1 MLIKWNRDLLLL
13 KIMIEKVKKHGK
25 VKTKSQG
32 VWGLIPTF
40 VEVTVQKLVGGG
52 GFLPSPSWIGLSIRL
67 KQALRFVPQKQ
78 LFLNLAYQKSWNQ
91 HPQVGP

>member
-1 MLIKWNRDLLLL
+1 
-13 KIMIEKVKKHGK
+13 MIEKVKKQGK

-52 GFLPSPSWIGLSIRL
+52 GFLPSPS
-67 KQALRFVPQKQ
+67 
-78 LFLNLAYQKSWNQ
+78 
-91 HPQVGP
+91 